1 MEYIESGS
9 DWEDDD
15 LLKDYEKNKKTPKE
29 EKKLREGDTRRER
42 GGEKDLRN
50 DRKTGGVKEV
60 GVVKEVGGALE
71 GLNKKPDNTRSY
83 EGPDPPLISTPPMMP
98 RVGVVSP
105 GGGGAKKS
113 DGLLPTPK
121 MFPEG
126 ILMLGSPVGGAEHGS
141 HDNDGFTVVG
151 SSKREKQ
158 KDKEKKRRNGPP
170 PKHQYEEE
178 NRPGKGGG
186 AKQPVEQSRVWS
198 QSAPHPPKE
207 VWSETEEKKEP
218 SLDSDI
224 VVPPTTA
231 GQYGAIGDKSSRSQ
245 SSNKDS
251 SSVSHERRSEN
262 NYRLFDNNN
271 SGTPTFALQ
280 PKSSG
285 GELHVLS
292 EAIDSTLTDPFKVIL
307 FVYLLTTCTCSF
319 TCTCFY
325 NYVNHESIKLRCQL
339 CVHIHA

>member
-1 MEYIESGS
+1 M
-9 DWEDDD
+9 
-15 LLKDYEKNKKTPKE
+15 LTDYEKNKKSSKE
-29 EKKLREGDTRRER
+29 RKPSETRRDR

-50 DRKTGGVKEV
+50 DGKMGG
-60 GVVKEVGGALE
+60 VKEVGGALE
-71 GLNKKPDNTRSY
+71 GANRKGDSTRSY
-83 EGPDPPLISTPPMMP
+83 EGPDPPLISTPPMMS

-121 MFPEG
+121 IFPEG

-178 NRPGKGGG
+178 TRPGKGGG
-186 AKQPVEQSRVWS
+186 AKPTVEQSRVWS
-198 QSAPHPPKE
+198 QTAPRPPKE

-218 SLDSDI
+218 SMDSDI

-245 SSNKDS
+245 SSHKDS
-251 SSVSHERRSEN
+251 SSVSQERRSEN

-292 EAIDSTLTDPFKVIL
+292 EAIDSTLTDSFKVIL
-307 FVYLLTTCTCSF
+307 FILKIQVHVHLCCRSRYLLPVIL
-319 TCTCFY
+319 Y
-325 NYVNHESIKLRCQL
+325 NFL
-339 CVHIHA
+339 